1 MDTGLFD
8 LLNKLSF
15 QTLSPNTNQPSLI
28 FYFEGGREET
38 RERGMEGVAG
48 GIKRVQ
54 LGWKLSLPLKSTP
67 FIR

>member
-1 MDTGLFD
+1 MFD

-15 QTLSPNTNQPSLI
+15 RTLTNHLFF
-28 FYFEGGREET
+28 FYFEGCREEM
-38 RERGMEGVAG
+38 RERRMEGAAG

-54 LGWKLSLPLKSTP
+54 LSWKLSLPLKSAP